1 MPQTFSS
8 RALARILCTIFK
20 GKSPNGPS
28 VRAPSLAFTR
38 PPDTIT
44 KRPMPETFLT
54 RIPTL
59 SDSEL
64 EEYRRNYSRFELEAV
79 EAALAELRKRGHGIS
94 NDEIN
99 SIKTSIHERDTGKS
113 PQNPGQGSHSILACC
128 RMDRRQIRHIAV
140 MILAL
145 GLGGALTIYLTVG
158 PIPADLL
165 GYNLLDSKKSLREL
179 ELYGGKA
186 NVLSVEFQ
194 QWFAGLWHGRTLAA
208 TVAVLT
214 VLLAF
219 AFWFVASN
227 QISDD
232 GDRTGD
238 EAKPKVPPDPH
249 ISERG

>member
-79 EAALAELRKRGHGIS
+79 EAALAELKKRGHGIS
-94 NDEIN
+94 GDEIN
-99 SIKTSIHERDTGKS
+99 AIRTSIHERDTEKS

-145 GLGGALTIYLTVG
+145 GLGGALTIHLTVG
-158 PIPADLL
+158 PMPADPL

-194 QWFAGLWHGRTLAA
+194 QWFSGLWHGRTLAA

>member
-1 MPQTFSS
+1 MEQPDNPMPQTFSS

-79 EAALAELRKRGHGIS
+79 EAALAELKKRGHGIS
-94 NDEIN
+94 GDEIN
-99 SIKTSIHERDTGKS
+99 AIRTSIHERDTGKS

-158 PIPADLL
+158 PMPADPL

-194 QWFAGLWHGRTLAA
+194 QWFSGLWHGRTLAA

-238 EAKPKVPPDPH
+238 EAKPEEQTP
-249 ISERG
+249 

>member
-1 MPQTFSS
+1 M
-8 RALARILCTIFK
+8 RANVMA
-20 GKSPNGPS
+20 
-28 VRAPSLAFTR
+28 
-38 PPDTIT
+38 
-44 KRPMPETFLT
+44 ETFLT

-64 EEYRRNYSRFELEAV
+64 EEYLRNYSRYELEAV
-79 EAALAELRKRGHGIS
+79 EAALAELKRRGHGIS
-94 NDEIN
+94 GDEIN
-99 SIKTSIHERDTGKS
+99 AIRTSIHERDTGKS
-113 PQNPGQGSHSILACC
+113 LHEPGPGNPEILNRC
-128 RMDRRQIRHIAV
+128 RMGRRQIRHIAV
-140 MILAL
+140 VILAL

-158 PIPADLL
+158 PMPADPL

-227 QISDD
+227 QISAD

-238 EAKPKVPPDPH
+238 EAKPEEQTP
-249 ISERG
+249 